1 MGDIKE
7 RVKKDGVEFISLQFS
22 DLLGLVKEVV
32 IPVEELGDTLS
43 YGAWFDGSSIEGF
56 ARIQESD
63 LFLKPDENTYAI
75 VPWQNEGKT
84 ARFICDIYDK
94 DGNPFPYDPRH
105 ILKEELKK
113 ARASGYIYNVGPE
126 PEFYLLNNDLS
137 PLDAGSYFDMSSY
150 AGYSLIKEIVRAL
163 KSFGIEAE
171 AAHHEVGRGQ
181 YEIDF
186 NYGEALTTA
195 DRIVTLKYTVK
206 KIAQMRGFV
215 ATFMP
220 KPFRG
225 LPGNGMHVHQSLSDV
240 AGKNLFY
247 SMDDKYGYGLSPLAY
262 GFIGG
267 QMAHINEICSFLCT
281 TVNSY
286 KRLVSGFEAP
296 VYISWGSMNRSAL
309 IRVPRWFN
317 AKEGSA
323 RIELRCPDPACNP
336 YLALSLML
344 ASGLDGIEHGM
355 MPHEPSEEN
364 IYSLDEHALDE
375 RKIEQ
380 LPGSLFEAIAL
391 SAKSE
396 LCRRTVGEEM
406 FRRYMSLKEREWN
419 DFKIEVTDWERKR
432 YGEIY

>member
-1 MGDIKE
+1 
-7 RVKKDGVEFISLQFS
+7 
-22 DLLGLVKEVV
+22 
-32 IPVEELGDTLS
+32 
-43 YGAWFDGSSIEGF
+43 
-56 ARIQESD
+56 
-63 LFLKPDENTYAI
+63 
-75 VPWQNEGKT
+75 
-84 ARFICDIYDK
+84 
-94 DGNPFPYDPRH
+94 
-105 ILKEELKK
+105 
-113 ARASGYIYNVGPE
+113 
-126 PEFYLLNNDLS
+126 
-137 PLDAGSYFDMSSY
+137 
-150 AGYSLIKEIVRAL
+150 L

-240 AGKNLFY
+240 AGKNLFH

-262 GFIGG
+262 SFMGG
-267 QMAHINEICSFLCT
+267 QMAHIKEICAFLCT

-296 VYISWGSMNRSAL
+296 VHISWGSMNRSAL

-317 AKEGSA
+317 AKEESA
-323 RIELRCPDPACNP
+323 RIELRCPDPVCNP

-364 IYSLDEHALDE
+364 IYSLDEYALNE

>member
-1 MGDIKE
+1 MEEIKE
-7 RVKKDGVEFISLQFS
+7 RVEKDRVEFISLQFS
-22 DLLGLVKEVV
+22 DLLGLVKEIV
-32 IPVEELGDTLS
+32 IPVEELGDTLN

-63 LFLKPDENTYAI
+63 LFLKPDESTYAI

-94 DGNPFPYDPRH
+94 DGNPFLYDPRH
-105 ILKEELKK
+105 ILKKEIER
-113 ARASGYIYNVGPE
+113 ARASGYMYNVGPE

-137 PLDAGSYFDMSSY
+137 PLDAGGYFDMSSY
-150 AGYSLIKEIVRAL
+150 AGYSLIKEIVRSL

-195 DRIVTLKYTVK
+195 DRIITLKYAVK

-225 LPGNGMHVHQSLSDV
+225 APGSGMHVHESLSDLKE
-240 AGKNLFY
+240 KNLFY
-247 SMDDKYGYGLSPLAY
+247 DREDKYGLSALAY
-262 GFIGG
+262 NFIGG
-267 QMAHINEICSFLCT
+267 QMAHIKEMCLFLCP

-309 IRVPRWFN
+309 IRVPKWFG
-317 AKEGSA
+317 AKEDSA
-323 RIELRCPDPACNP
+323 RIEIRCVDPTCNP
-336 YLALSLML
+336 YLAFALML
-344 ASGLDGIEHGM
+344 SSGLDGIQRSIT
-355 MPHEPSEEN
+355 PPQPREEN
-364 IYSLDEHALDE
+364 IYSLDGSALSE
-375 RKIEQ
+375 RGIEP
-380 LPGSLFEAIAL
+380 LPGSLFEAITM
-391 SAKSE
+391 SQKSDM
-396 LCRRTVGEEM
+396 CRKVIGKDL
-406 FRRYMSLKEREWN
+406 FRRYISVKEKEWD
-419 DFKIEVTDWERKR
+419 DFKAEVTEWERKR

>member
-1 MGDIKE
+1 VDEIRE
-7 RVKKDGVEFISLQFS
+7 RVRKDGVEFISLQFS

-32 IPVEELGDTLS
+32 IPVEELDDTLR

-63 LFLKPDENTYAI
+63 LFLKPDLRTYAI

-84 ARFICDIYDK
+84 ARFICDIYEN
-94 DGNPFPYDPRH
+94 DGNPFPFDPRH
-105 ILKEELKK
+105 ILKEELN
-113 ARASGYIYNVGPE
+113 RAGANGYVYHVGPE
-126 PEFYLLNNDLS
+126 PEFYLLREDLS
-137 PLDAGSYFDMSSY
+137 PIDSGGYFDMSSY

-186 NYGEALTTA
+186 NYGEALATA
-195 DRIVTLKYTVK
+195 DRIITLKYAVK

-225 LPGNGMHVHQSLSDV
+225 LPGNGMHVHQSLSDLN
-240 AGKNLFY
+240 GKNLFY
-247 SMDDKYGYGLSPLAY
+247 YEEDRYGLSALAY
-262 GFIGG
+262 GFMGG
-267 QMAHINEICSFLCT
+267 QMAHISEICSFLCS

-309 IRVPRWFN
+309 IRVPRWFSG
-317 AKEGSA
+317 KEESA
-323 RIELRCPDPACNP
+323 RIEIRCADPTCNP
-336 YLALSLML
+336 YLALALML
-344 ASGLDGIEHGM
+344 ASGLDGISSGTR
-355 MPHEPSEEN
+355 PPEPREED
-364 IYSLDEHALDE
+364 IYSLDEGALSE
-375 RKIEQ
+375 RGIAQ
-380 LPGSLFEAIAL
+380 LPGSLFEAIEL
-391 SAKSE
+391 SERSDLCMSVLGNE
-396 LCRRTVGEEM
+396 L
-406 FRRYMSLKEREWN
+406 FKRYISMKKREWD
-419 DFKIEVTDWERKR
+419 DFKVEVTDWERKR